1 MRKMTFRFAVTCSLV
16 LLAFQGL
23 SVGQTQ
29 SVAAPPKIKASI
41 SIDSTTLSRDSP
53 AVVTITLENTSGQEL
68 EISSITSFD
77 LRNLSKESV
86 SRKMVIVGDRYWSPV
101 NITSGTPTQLNIMDP
116 EKLKQG
122 IVVGRVPEVTLK
134 FAKDETKTFK
144 VDLTKTLW
152 NDSMSN
158 VWGEE
163 DLFKIVPKGSYALSL
178 SLSKKGANLESN
190 AVQVSVK

>member
-1 MRKMTFRFAVTCSLV
+1 MRKIIFRVAVT
-16 LLAFQGL
+16 LLFAFQAFAAA
-23 SVGQTQ
+23 QTKT
-29 SVAAPPKIKASI
+29 ADAPAQIKTSI
-41 SIDSTTLSRDSP
+41 AIDSATLSPDKS
-53 AVVTITLENTSGQEL
+53 AIVTITLENTSGQEL
-68 EISSITSFD
+68 EISSICSFD

-86 SRKMVIVGDRYWSPV
+86 SRKRVIVGDRYWSPL
-101 NITSGTPTQLNIMDP
+101 NITNGTPTQLNIIDP

-152 NDSMSN
+152 NDSMYS
-158 VWGEE
+158 VWPEE

-190 AVQVSVK
+190 EVLVSVK

>member
-1 MRKMTFRFAVTCSLV
+1 MFRLAVT
-16 LLAFQGL
+16 LLFAFQ
-23 SVGQTQ
+23 VTAAQTQ
-29 SVAAPPKIKASI
+29 SAAAPPRIKASI
-41 SIDSTTLSRDSP
+41 TIDSTTLSRGKP
-53 AVVTITLENTSGQEL
+53 AIVTITLENTSGQEL
-68 EISSITSFD
+68 EISSISSFD

-101 NITSGTPTQLNIMDP
+101 NIFDGTPTQLNIIDP

-152 NDSMSN
+152 NDSMYS
-158 VWGEE
+158 VWPEE

-178 SLSKKGANLESN
+178 GLQKKGVNVESN
-190 AVQVSVK
+190 EVQVSVK